1 MVTHLN
7 NTSLTIDKHKIR
19 YGHQS
24 KTTLHSA
31 LINTKSAM
39 VTHLN
44 NTSLIIDKH
53 KIGYGHPSKQYYTH
67 HW

>member
-7 NTSLTIDKHKIR
+7 NTSLTIDKHKIG
-19 YGHQS
+19 YGHPS
-24 KTTLHSA
+24 
-31 LINTKSAM
+31 M

-44 NTSLIIDKH
+44 NTSLSIDKH
-53 KIGYGHPSKQYYTH
+53 KISYGHLSKQYFTY